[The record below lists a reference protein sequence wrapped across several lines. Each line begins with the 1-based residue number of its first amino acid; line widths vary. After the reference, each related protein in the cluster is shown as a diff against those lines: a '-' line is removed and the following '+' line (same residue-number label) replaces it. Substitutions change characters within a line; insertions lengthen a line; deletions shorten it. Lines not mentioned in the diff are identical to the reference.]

1 MSGGQPD
8 APGPDLRR
16 MVGLVRYQRVGLAA
30 IGYELPPKVLSS
42 AAIEDR
48 LSPVYQRIGLL
59 PGRLELMTGI
69 VERRYWD
76 GVVRPSAV
84 AARAGERALA
94 GFDRGK
100 IGALVHASVCRDFL
114 EPATANVVHHTLG
127 LPKTAQVYD
136 VSNACLGVLS
146 AMLQVANQIE
156 LGQIEAGLVVAG
168 ENGRPLVDSTIQHL
182 LQDPTIDRRS
192 IKPHFAS
199 LTIGSGAVAVLLT
212 RQEDAPH
219 RLRGATIR
227 AATEHHTLCQ
237 GGVEGGDTGVGSGSS
252 LGMTTDSEA
261 LLKAGITLAKDN
273 WVACQEGLG
282 FGERAP
288 ERVLTHQ
295 VGKAHQQQL
304 YQALG
309 IDEAKSFITYDKL
322 GNVGSVSL
330 PITLALAAEA
340 GFVNSGDGV
349 ALLGIGSGLSSVMMG
364 VDW

>member
-1 MSGGQPD
+1 
-8 APGPDLRR
+8 

-42 AAIEDR
+42 AAIEDA
-48 LSPVYQRIGLL
+48 LSSVYARIGLH

-69 VERRYWD
+69 KERRYWPEEAL
-76 GVVRPSAV
+76 PSTV
-84 AARAGERALA
+84 AARAGEQALV
-94 GFDRGK
+94 GFDRGR
-100 IGALVHASVCRDFL
+100 IGALIHASVCRDFL
-114 EPATANVVHHTLG
+114 EPATANVVHHHLG
-127 LPKTAQVYD
+127 LPKGAQVYD

-168 ENGRPLVDSTIQHL
+168 ENGKPLVDSTIRQL
-182 LQDPTIDRRS
+182 LSDPKLDRRS

-212 RQEDAPH
+212 RREDAPH
-219 RLRGATIR
+219 RLRGASIR
-227 AATEHHTLCQ
+227 AATEHHLLCQ
-237 GGVEGGDTGVGSGSS
+237 GGASGGDTGVAAGTG

-261 LLKAGITLAKDN
+261 LLKAGIALAQEN
-273 WVACQEGLG
+273 WAACQAGLG
-282 FGERAP
+282 FAEAP
-288 ERVLTHQ
+288 ADRILTHQ
-295 VGKAHQQQL
+295 VGKAHQTQL
-304 YQALG
+304 FSALG
-309 IDEAKSFITYDKL
+309 LDEGKSYVTYDRL

-330 PITLALAAEA
+330 PITLGLAAEA
-340 GFVNSGDGV
+340 GFVGSGDRV